1 MKVTTND
8 GKTFQLIAETPVD
21 FDLIGALDHH
31 HSVYITS
38 IGRNAN
44 NTSEAALLEVDC
56 RGEKASAARDA
67 RQALQS
73 LRDLFSLGLG
83 HSADHR
89 HVSGRPTDRQLQEQ
103 ISARLIELQTM
114 LQALHAEVVQHKTY
128 IQKVVSTHEAP
139 LEAKSDI
146 VAKDR
151 GTNNAAVDVTNLQDG
166 RTAPPVGAA

>member
-8 GKTFQLIAETPVD
+8 GTTFELKAETPTD
-21 FDLIGALDHH
+21 FDLIGALDHQ

-44 NTSEAALLEVDC
+44 NTSATALLEVNC

-89 HVSGRPTDRQLQEQ
+89 HVGGRPTDRQPKEQ
-103 ISARLIELQTM
+103 TSARLIELQTM
-114 LQALHAEVVQHKTY
+114 LQALHAEIVQYKTY
-128 IQKVVSTHEAP
+128 VQKVIRTHEAP

-146 VAKDR
+146 VANDH
-151 GTNNAAVDVTNLQDG
+151 GTNNAAIDVTSLQDG
-166 RTAPPVGAA
+166 RTALPGGAA